1 MDIGVIAKAL
11 SERIEVVR
19 VNESMAAHT
28 SFKTGGPADIL
39 VMPRSIEEIKHVILT
54 ADRFQCPLFIMGK
67 GTNLLVTSKGIR
79 GIVMKIAENFSG
91 VEVHREHVKAKS
103 GTPLSVIIKEAM
115 AHSLGGAEFLGGI
128 PGALGGAV
136 CMNAGAYG
144 GEIGSFIEEVYIL
157 CGSKEVTLGQQEMGF
172 GYRKSLLSDKPYIVI
187 GAKLKLQKC
196 PAEESRQKLLELNEK
211 RREKQPLEFPSAGST
226 FKRPEGYYAGTL
238 IEQAGLKGLCVGG
251 AQVSRKHAGFIINT
265 GGAAPEDILALIEEV
280 RRRVLANS
288 GVTLE
293 PEVKIVGEA

>member
-1 MDIGVIAKAL
+1 MDIGDVAKVL
-11 SERIEVVR
+11 SEKIEHIRI
-19 VNESMAAHT
+19 NECMAAHT
-28 SFKTGGPADIL
+28 SFKVGGPADVL
-39 VMPRSIEEIKHVILT
+39 VMPRSVEEIKHVLLT
-54 ADRFQCPLFIMGK
+54 ADGLKCPLFVMGR
-67 GTNLLVTSKGIR
+67 GTNLLVTGKGIR
-79 GIVMKIAENFSG
+79 GIVMKIADNFSG
-91 VEVHREHVKAKS
+91 AEFRGECVKAKS
-103 GTPLSVIIKEAM
+103 GTLLSVIVREAM

-144 GEIGSFIEEVYIL
+144 GEIGCFIEEVYVVS
-157 CGSKEVTLGQQEMGF
+157 GSKEKTLRSEDMGF
-172 GYRKSLLSDKPYIVI
+172 GYRKSVLSEKPYIVT

-196 PAEESRQKLLELNEK
+196 LPEVSRQKLLELNER

-226 FKRPEGYYAGTL
+226 FKRPEGCYAGTL

-265 GGAAPEDILALIEEV
+265 GGATPEDILALIKEV
-280 RRRVLANS
+280 GQRVYAHS
-288 GVTLE
+288 GVILE